1 MCTLRCYFGKV
12 KDSVLNLQTLA
23 LILSISFGFSQV
35 PACSGQ
41 SRTDHLYW
49 ALPGRGRGWIC
60 GDHQPH
66 CPFLQVRGSG
76 ALGQARRLRVT
87 WLILGAQELKTKAA
101 LKVLV
106 VKCHLTLWKWSI
118 EALGE
123 IHFIGIWEFCGF
135 IGRGVVT
142 AC

>member
-1 MCTLRCYFGKV
+1 MCRLQCYFGKV

-41 SRTDHLYW
+41 SRTNHLYW

-66 CPFLQVRGSG
+66 CPLLQVRGFG
-76 ALGQARRLRVT
+76 AGQKSQSDQSWVT
-87 WLILGAQELKTKAA
+87 LGAQELKTKAG

-106 VKCHLTLWKWSI
+106 VKCDLTLWKWGI
-118 EALGE
+118 ETLGE
-123 IHFIGIWEFCGF
+123 IHFIRIWEFCGF

-142 AC
+142 AY